1 MKELRNVVTNLM
13 MEPTTKRQSRTILS
27 AKTFDSWLV
36 AADLCEEN
44 YLDDEAVRLRVVGT
58 LGMRLEAMCS
68 SHQGVYRTTECFDE
82 QCNGKPVRFRVW
94 NQQSKLKLMAFTLT
108 LGNDGTWWAAGHI
121 ASRFIEK
128 HKAEAH
134 HPTHAYRKCLEVMK
148 AAGVD
153 VGLPGTVVS
162 GE

>member
-13 MEPTTKRQSRTILS
+13 MEPTTKRQLRTILS

-36 AADLCEEN
+36 AADLCEESG
-44 YLDDEAVRLRVVGT
+44 LDDEAIRLRVVGT
-58 LGMRLEAMCS
+58 LGMRLEAMVRPS
-68 SHQGVYRTTECFDE
+68 EIGYLTTKCFDE
-82 QCNGKPVRFRVW
+82 RCNGKPVRFRVW
-94 NQQSKLKLMAFTLT
+94 DHDEQRQLMAFELIDSSFGLT
-108 LGNDGTWWAAGHI
+108 TSGRL
-121 ASRFIEK
+121 ASRRLDK
-128 HKAEAH
+128 WRLDA
-134 HPTHAYRKCLEVMK
+134 PGYAYRKCLEVMK